1 MEKSNV
7 FNFDDIL
14 DFDGNVIESGVR
26 EASLFLA
33 NQYEFIKETRQYAA
47 MILGLFSAVFASL
60 AGVLVGTLEVAS
72 AMTRVILI
80 SGMVANGVPI
90 GILIRGLFY
99 KRLVQNAGAQP
110 SAYYSPGAVQWV
122 RNNKGSNPNGYEPD
136 KYFKVLHLMS
146 LQLRIDEN
154 RKIQKSLVR
163 WYRMALYCA
172 VAAYSAVV
180 VVIVIAAVIGV

>member
-1 MEKSNV
+1 MEKQSV
-7 FNFDDIL
+7 FNLDDIRN
-14 DFDGNVIESGVR
+14 FDGNVIESGVR

-47 MILGLFSAVFASL
+47 MMLGLFSAVFASL
-60 AGVLVGTLEVAS
+60 AGVLVGTLDGAS
-72 AMTRVILI
+72 VMIRVILI
-80 SGMVANGVPI
+80 SGMAANGVPI

-110 SAYYSPGAVQWV
+110 SAYYSPEAVQWV
-122 RNNKGSNPNGYEPD
+122 RKNKKLYPGGYDPD
-136 KYFKVLHLMS
+136 RDFKMLHLRS

-154 RKIQKSLVR
+154 REIQKSLVR
-163 WYRMALYCA
+163 WYRMALHCA

-180 VVIVIAAVIGV
+180 IIIVIAAVIGV